1 MKLRA
6 VLNGIAALSAVGLFY
21 TFAFTMVNSVD
32 DAEIST
38 EYYYNTKTEKT
49 TDKQETTAAETKL
62 ASANSLFSPVFNKEI
77 ADKADPEDIERID
90 LQMNEDKYFAVNS
103 EEDTA
108 DSPVITPIF
117 DNSDKEP
124 VVTSVPAEFTDPD
137 EDESVVVEAEVQTDE
152 NENSFDNVPDDDDDF
167 IHSDNFLTDEPEE
180 ATTSTETEI
189 PDDIK
194 AILDMMQQEIEESL
208 TSSVTES
215 ETTPEFTDSETEYT
229 TETTTEYT
237 TESGTESETES
248 ETSSNYGCGEILT
261 ARVDGVVQDFDAY
274 ELVCMIVSTEMSPSF
289 HPEALKAQ
297 AVAAYSYVKYHNVKG
312 LVPSV
317 LVKRTIPEEVSAAV
331 SSVWGKCCYYNGE
344 VAQTVYSASSAGT
357 TASAE
362 TVWGGYFPY
371 LVSVPTP
378 FDAESDPNYGVIQTY
393 TVDEM
398 RSALEEYLG
407 ITLSDDP
414 ENWFVIDSRVDGN
427 YVGNVIIDGRY
438 IVTGRQIREGVLKYK
453 LKSAC
458 FDISYEDG
466 VFTFITYGYGH
477 GVGMSQNGA
486 NILAK
491 KGYTYEEI
499 LRFYFTGI
507 TVE

>member
-49 TDKQETTAAETKL
+49 TDKQDTTTAETKL

-77 ADKADPEDIERID
+77 ADKADPDDIERID
-90 LQMNEDKYFAVNS
+90 MQMNEDKYFALNS
-103 EEDTA
+103 YEDEA

-124 VVTSVPAEFTDPD
+124 EVTSVPAKFTDTD
-137 EDESVVVEAEVQTDE
+137 EDESVVVEAEVQSDE
-152 NENSFDNVPDDDDDF
+152 NEDSFDNVPDDDDD
-167 IHSDNFLTDEPEE
+167 IIYSENFLTDEPEE
-180 ATTSTETEI
+180 TEI

-194 AILDMMQQEIEESL
+194 DFFDKMQQEIEESL

-215 ETTPEFTDSETEYT
+215 ETTPEFSDSETESTTESTTEYT
-229 TETTTEYT
+229 TETV
-237 TESGTESETES
+237 TESETES
-248 ETSSNYGCGEILT
+248 ETSANYGCGEILT

-289 HPEALKAQ
+289 SPEALKAQ

-312 LVPSV
+312 LIPSV

-393 TVDEM
+393 TLDEI
-398 RSALEEYLG
+398 RIALEDYLG
-407 ITLSDDP
+407 ITLSDEP
-414 ENWFVIDSRVDGN
+414 ENWFAIDSRVDGY